1 MPHYV
6 FANGNEIASRS
17 ADGAS
22 IACQPDV
29 CFSPGAPMPGVPVPY
44 ANSVFARDLDNLSR
58 TVFIKG
64 TGAALEDRSYFATSY
79 GDEPATHALK
89 KGVISGKIQGK
100 AYFRSWSTDVKFE
113 GLGVA
118 RHMDTVTHNHVNQ
131 PNAMAQKY
139 RSVWAKAAPC
149 AKDRKAVETHCKEE
163 RDPSKKRK
171 RKGLWEKVNNLISFP
186 DAAAKKTLG
195 YRSSGGNKWMEDHCA
210 GLWIKPSTKAR
221 AFNDAK
227 TEIEK
232 FLNQDKWTLAE
243 AAFVEL
249 LKLANER
256 LDKAWLAW
264 KLAKLF
270 GRSAAKEV
278 VAAFAAGSVIG
289 TPIAAGLTAWT
300 IADVI
305 QTAKEIA
312 DAIGPEAGEIL
323 KDLQSVDAVEQ
334 ALKKKL
340 AEWKKSPAKL
350 MAEAMTVLA
359 NANLCIRARR
369 CMLVP
374 YDKTDALEAAR
385 SGEGCCPG
393 QTGNHVMPGS
403 MFGRKSD
410 GKIDPA
416 FKDACDR
423 VKGFEYNHDD
433 APTICLEGV
442 NNTHGSHGKA
452 HSLLR
457 GSIDEYKKKQEA
469 AKAAG
474 VAGADP
480 KRISYR
486 EARELALDS
495 LKVAAWNCNRK
506 CLRAQLDAYY
516 KKACNKGNN
525 KNLKATSGGG
535 RKPDATTPQPDDSY

>member
-6 FANGNEIASRS
+6 FANGNEIATKS

-29 CFSPGAPMPGVPVPY
+29 CFSPGAPMPGIPIPY

-64 TGAALEDRSYFATSY
+64 TGAALEDRSYFAVSY

-89 KGVISGKIQGK
+89 KGVISGQIQGR
-100 AYFRSWSTDVKFE
+100 AYFKSWSMDVKFE

-139 RSVWAKAAPC
+139 ISVWKKAAPC
-149 AKDRKAVETHCKEE
+149 AGDRARVEANCKPE
-163 RDPSKKRK
+163 DASKKRK
-171 RKGLWEKVNNLISFP
+171 RKGLWEKFNKLVSIP
-186 DAAAKKTLG
+186 DATAKKALLYKRTW
-195 YRSSGGNKWMEDHCA
+195 GNYWIEDYCD
-210 GLWIKPSTKAR
+210 GLWVKPSASTDAFKNAKA
-221 AFNDAK
+221 
-227 TEIEK
+227 EIEK
-232 FLNQDKWTLAE
+232 FLSQDKWTLAQ
-243 AAFVEL
+243 AAFKEL
-249 LKLANER
+249 LALAQQRLSPGFVFKKLGG
-256 LDKAWLAW
+256 LA
-264 KLAKLF
+264 L
-270 GRSAAKEV
+270 RSIVKEAGAV
-278 VAAFAAGSVIG
+278 VAGSTGVGLVIS
-289 TPIAAGLTAWT
+289 AGLTAWT

-305 QTAKEIA
+305 ETATEIA
-312 DAIGPEAGEIL
+312 RAIGPEGLEIVEDL
-323 KDLQSVDAVEQ
+323 KSVEAVEQ

-340 AEWKKSPAKL
+340 AQWRNNPSGL
-350 MAEAMTVLA
+350 MADAMTTLA
-359 NANLCIRARR
+359 SLNPCIRARK

-374 YDKTDALEAAR
+374 YNKTSALEAAR

-403 MFGRKSD
+403 MFGRRAN
-410 GKIDPA
+410 GTIDPA
-416 FKDACDR
+416 FENACDR
-423 VKGFEYNHDD
+423 VKGFKYNHDE
-433 APTICLEGV
+433 APTICLEGA
-442 NNTHGSHGKA
+442 NNTHGSHGLA

-457 GSIDEYKKKQEA
+457 GRIDEYKKKQKA
-469 AKAAG
+469 AKKAG
-474 VAGADP
+474 SPGANP
-480 KRISYR
+480 ERISYR

-495 LKVAAWNCNRK
+495 LKSAAWHCNRK

-516 KKACNKGNN
+516 KKACNKGNE

-535 RKPDATTPQPDDSY
+535 RKPKAAPPQADHSY